1 MEEVKRESL
10 TFLTIFSAIAGIMGF
25 AMLMVGVWASI
36 SHASWKWFW
45 LIGGLVL
52 YVFHLIEA
60 TCFDKTSKYL
70 SWTLTEKAFQ
80 QHISTL
86 QRAEPQIKWAIQNWH
101 YEEKK
106 TKDKNGKERTE
117 RKRVNTHYAES
128 FYDIQGFLD
137 ETLSPLQ
144 MLAMFHLLYDAQD
157 EHESLLSPQ
166 RSPRWSKPSR
176 SLFLLCE
183 MPLDYRPVDQEEEL
197 RMKRLQ
203 EEFYRKNTCD
213 TNQEK
218 SEVNLIR
225 CDYQSHVMVILKEG
239 TDNSDER
246 PWWMHF
252 RVYVLATFFLLSLPY
267 RCIFFRECQKITW
280 EVLKHISHRPITLWT
295 APPQHRRALRRD
307 FASQA
312 YRAVRAELDEG
323 GAGASTPGLASTGAF
338 AGPTSLTVERVETEA
353 DVASGVP
360 WYWKNRDLSQGFDEK
375 INLSPG
381 DCQKVQELL
390 DQTFQHKG
398 TRDRK
403 DRLPSRLLVSQV
415 IRMEHSRLWQR
426 FERKKKDLAARVG
439 RPPLI
444 SELPGSGA
452 VKTALELPAFAAGPE
467 LPAFLK
473 EITRE
478 LNEAFLFHGSS
489 PGGALGI
496 GENGFDISRAGSSTG
511 SMFGAGA
518 YLAEASSKSD
528 EYATEDPSGLFGGKL
543 ALLLCRTLLGNVF
556 YITESNL
563 RRIQEALETHSFD
576 SILGD
581 REAAI
586 GTYREFV
593 VWDEAQIYP
602 EYVVIYQRHFE

>member
-70 SWTLTEKAFQ
+70 SWILTEKAFQ

-166 RSPRWSKPSR
+166 RS
-176 SLFLLCE
+176 LFLLCE

-213 TNQEK
+213 TNQETWTEK

-225 CDYQSHVMVILKEG
+225 C

-353 DVASGVP
+353 DVASGGFGMGVP

-403 DRLPSRLLVSQV
+403 DRLPSRLLVSQ
-415 IRMEHSRLWQR
+415 
-426 FERKKKDLAARVG
+426 DLAARVG